1 MSLDI
6 LAGWNQARLGAM
18 ILAATGSSGPVNITI
33 STGRFAHVDLSDV
46 MGTDVAGVP
55 LYTSLA
61 IALQDALNAA
71 GIGTPWSVTFSRD
84 TGYTITRG
92 GSSFAISFPSTAAGR
107 RFAEVLGFAPGFASG
122 TVTTLTSTR
131 RPIFHLR
138 TASGG
143 KSQSSDIFDARG
155 GGETAE
161 TESGRT
167 FYTGRTG
174 RVTHWDWSCTVEPYE
189 AVFREAR
196 VDAAPWTWEDFFAHV
211 TGVEPFGVVDDLE
224 YGGRTTV
231 HVLRA
236 GSERFGPQRA
246 EEDFNGSWTVRLATY
261 FKGAVDWTASTVFG
275 SRLAGWWRGDSRVV
289 VSGAVERL
297 WDRSGNGRHVTQAT
311 AARRPLPSTL
321 GGRPAI
327 VHDHTQTRWLGTA
340 ANISTSGGTNFLV
353 VLVAQLGSSIPAGSA
368 FLLGWNANR
377 GIRHLPPDVEP
388 RIRFTTSDAV
398 AVSNMQSNRLI
409 VMGRSTSN
417 VQAIVNGIVEAS
429 SGGVQS
435 RDGRVIL
442 GASDDGMG
450 GVDQPVSA
458 TIAEAAVIIGAVTDV
473 EIRRLTESLRRRY
486 AI

>member
-211 TGVEPFGVVDDLE
+211 TGVEPFGVVDDFE

-261 FKGAVDWTASTVFG
+261 FKGAVDWTASTLYG
-275 SRLAGWWRGDSRVV
+275 ARLAGEWDALSGVL
-289 VSGAVERL
+289 VSSAYERL
-297 WDRSGNGRHVTQAT
+297 WDRSGNGRHLTQAT
-311 AARRPLPSTL
+311 AGNRPAAATL
-321 GGRPAI
+321 GGRPAATFN
-327 VHDHTQTRWLGTA
+327 HTLSHLLESAAAVNSGGALYMAWVVAQMSAVVPAAGYALGWGAVRGLKHT
-340 ANISTSGGTNFLV
+340 TSGVIPSTRFAGT
-353 VLVAQLGSSIPAGSA
+353 
-368 FLLGWNANR
+368 
-377 GIRHLPPDVEP
+377 DV
-388 RIRFTTSDAV
+388 DGA
-398 AVSNMQSNRLI
+398 SNWQANRLI
-409 VMGRSTSN
+409 VMGVSDGTN
-417 VQAIVNGIVEAS
+417 VRTIVNGIVEGQAALS
-429 SGGVQS
+429 ETRNATIRLGAHGSGGHGS
-435 RDGRVIL
+435 F
-442 GASDDGMG
+442 
-450 GVDQPVSA
+450 
-458 TIAEAAVIIGAVTDV
+458 TIAQAGAVVGPVTDT
-473 EIRRLTESLRRRY
+473 EIRRHVESLRRRY